1 MFKLIRWALNIAI
14 SVIIFIVILY
24 FLPDNLKRTILDTVD
39 SIVSSPAERR
49 EQIVNKLENNIV
61 NLQNQVAADPNV
73 IKIIEESKKLISDL
87 KANIK

>member
-49 EQIVNKLENNIV
+49 EQIINKLENNIV